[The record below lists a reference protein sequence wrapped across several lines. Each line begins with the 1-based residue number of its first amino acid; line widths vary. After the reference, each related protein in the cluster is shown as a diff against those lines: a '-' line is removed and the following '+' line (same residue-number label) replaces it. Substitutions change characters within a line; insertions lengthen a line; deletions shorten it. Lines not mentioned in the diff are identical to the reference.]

1 MIIIDT
7 ASRGGM
13 ETSMDIQILQ
23 LIEGAKAARGVTVI
37 IDVFR
42 AFSLEAYMLASGVA
56 CIYPIGKADLA
67 YKMKE
72 EHPEYI
78 LAGERGGAILPG
90 FDTGNAPSELYKLD
104 LAGKTVVHTTSA
116 GTQGVA
122 NATGASEILGAGLVN
137 ARATAE
143 YIRSTG
149 CNTVSLVC
157 MGLEA
162 KEPTE
167 EDTLCAR
174 YIKAILEG
182 NESEIDMEAEIENL
196 KVTSGAKFFDE
207 KQNHVFPRADFFLCT
222 EVDKFDF
229 AIRYDRESGKMY
241 KKDL

>member
-1 MIIIDT
+1 MNI
-7 ASRGGM
+7 R
-13 ETSMDIQILQ
+13 ILQ
-23 LIEGAKAARGVTVI
+23 LIEGAKAARGITVV

-42 AFSLEAYMLASGVA
+42 AFSLEAYMFASGVEA
-56 CIYPIGKADLA
+56 IYPIGDVNKAYA
-67 YKMKE
+67 MKAE
-72 EHPEYI
+72 NPDWI

-122 NATGASEILGAGLVN
+122 NAAEATELLGAGLVN
-137 ARATAE
+137 AKATAE

-149 CNTVSLVC
+149 ADEVSLVC

-182 NESEIDMEAEIENL
+182 NEDEIDMPAEIENL

-207 KQNHVFPRADFFLCT
+207 KQNKVFPRPDFFMCT

-229 AIRYDRESGKMY
+229 AICYNRESGKMS
-241 KKDL
+241 KKNT

>member
-1 MIIIDT
+1 MLKNN
-7 ASRGGM
+7 
-13 ETSMDIQILQ
+13 MDIKILQ
-23 LIEGAKAARGVTVI
+23 LIEGAREARGTTVV

-42 AFSLEAYMLASGVA
+42 AFSLEAYMLSAGVEA
-56 CIYPIGKADLA
+56 VYPIGEVERA

-72 EHPEYI
+72 DHPDYI

-104 LAGKTVVHTTSA
+104 LVGKTVVHTTSA

-137 ARATAE
+137 ARATAK
-143 YIRSTG
+143 YIQSTG
-149 CNTVSLVC
+149 TETVSLVC

-182 NESEIDMEAEIENL
+182 RESEIDMKAEIENL
-196 KVTSGAKFFDE
+196 KRTSGAKFFDE
-207 KQNHVFPRADFFLCT
+207 KQSNVFPRADFFLCT

-229 AIRYDRESGKMY
+229 AIRYDRETGKMY
-241 KKDL
+241 REDI

>member
-1 MIIIDT
+1 MNV
-7 ASRGGM
+7 R
-13 ETSMDIQILQ
+13 ILQ
-23 LIEGAKAARGVTVI
+23 LIDGARAARGVTVI

-42 AFSLEAYMLASGVA
+42 AFSLESYMFASGVER
-56 CIYPIGKADLA
+56 IYPIGSSDTAC
-67 YKMKE
+67 KMKE
-72 EHPEYI
+72 EHPDWI

-90 FDTGNAPSELYKLD
+90 FDTGNAPSELYRLD
-104 LAGKTVVHTTSA
+104 LDGKTVVHTTSA

-122 NATGASEILGAGLVN
+122 NATGATMLLGGALVN

-143 YIRSTG
+143 YIRKIG
-149 CNTVSLVC
+149 ADEVSLVC

-162 KEPTE
+162 KEPTD

-182 NESEIDMEAEIENL
+182 TENELDMHAEIENL

-207 KQNHVFPRADFFLCT
+207 AQNKVFPRADFFMCT

-229 AIRYDRESGKMY
+229 VLLYDRESGEMHAEK
-241 KKDL
+241 LL

>member
-1 MIIIDT
+1 MICHEYWSKQMNIK
-7 ASRGGM
+7 
-13 ETSMDIQILQ
+13 ILQ

-42 AFSLEAYMLASGVA
+42 AFSLESYMFSAGVE
-56 CIYPIGKADLA
+56 CIYPIGNVDAA

-72 EHPEYI
+72 ENPDYI

-104 LAGKTVVHTTSA
+104 LVGKTVVHTTSA

-122 NATGASEILGAGLVN
+122 NAKDASQILGAALVN

-149 CNTVSLVC
+149 ADTVSLVC
-157 MGLEA
+157 MGLDA
-162 KEPTE
+162 KKPTE

-182 NESEIDMEAEIENL
+182 TESEIDMIAEIENL

-207 KQNHVFPRADFFLCT
+207 KQNSVFPRADFFMCT
-222 EVDKFDF
+222 EVDKFNF
-229 AIRYDRESGKMY
+229 AIRYDSETGKMF
-241 KKDL
+241 KHDVL

>member
-1 MIIIDT
+1 
-7 ASRGGM
+7 
-13 ETSMDIQILQ
+13 MDIKILQ
-23 LIEGAKAARGVTVI
+23 LREGAKAARGVTVV

-42 AFSLEAYMLASGVA
+42 AFTLEAYMLAAGAECV
-56 CIYPIGKADLA
+56 YPIGNVDIA
-67 YKMKE
+67 YKMKK

-104 LAGKTVVHTTSA
+104 LMGKTIVHTTSA

-122 NATGASEILGAGLVN
+122 NATGAFEILGAGLVN

-143 YIRSTG
+143 YIRNTG
-149 CNTVSLVC
+149 ADTVSLVC

-182 NESEIDMEAEIENL
+182 NESEINMESEIENL

-207 KQNHVFPRADFFLCT
+207 KQNHIFPKADFFMST
-222 EVDKFDF
+222 EVDKFGF
-229 AIRYDRESGKMY
+229 AICYDRESGKMS
-241 KKDL
+241 KKEI

>member
-1 MIIIDT
+1 MQIN
-7 ASRGGM
+7 
-13 ETSMDIQILQ
+13 ILQ
-23 LIEGAKAARGVTVI
+23 LIEGAKAARGITVV

-42 AFSLEAYMLASGVA
+42 AFSLEAYMLASGVER
-56 CIYPIGKADLA
+56 IHPIGDVSIA

-72 EHPEYI
+72 EHPDWI

-90 FDTGNAPSELYKLD
+90 FDTGNAPSEIYKLE

-122 NATGASEILGAGLVN
+122 NATEASEILGAGLVN

-143 YIRSTG
+143 YIRKTG
-149 CNTVSLVC
+149 AEQVSLVC

-162 KEPTE
+162 KEPTD

-182 NESEIDMEAEIENL
+182 NESKIDMHAEIERL
-196 KVTSGAKFFDE
+196 KLTSGAKFFDE
-207 KQNHVFPRADFFLCT
+207 KQNHVFPRADFFMCV
-222 EVDKFDF
+222 EVDKFNF
-229 AIRYDRESGKMY
+229 AIRYDSADKSMY
-241 KKDL
+241 KEEIL

>member
-1 MIIIDT
+1 MNI
-7 ASRGGM
+7 R
-13 ETSMDIQILQ
+13 ILQ
-23 LIEGAKAARGVTVI
+23 LIEGAKAARGITVV

-42 AFSLEAYMLASGVA
+42 AFSLEAYMLASGVKE
-56 CIYPIGKADLA
+56 IYPIGNVDIA

-72 EHPEYI
+72 ENPTWI

-104 LAGKTVVHTTSA
+104 LNGKTVVHTTSA

-122 NATGASEILGAGLVN
+122 NATEATELLGAGLVN

-143 YIRSTG
+143 YIRKSG
-149 CNTVSLVC
+149 AEEVSLVC

-182 NESEIDMEAEIENL
+182 KEDEIDMPAEIENL

-207 KQNHVFPRADFFLCT
+207 AQNSVFPRPDFFMCT

-229 AIRYDRESGKMY
+229 AICYDRESGKMT
-241 KKDL
+241 KKQNF